1 MPISHVK
8 LVIRQLLLREWT
20 LRAVAMLLSTKALN
34 TVRLRVSAVLLGV
47 VRMFVA
53 DVSGRHIGLIF
64 KGQAVQEQPR

>member
-1 MPISHVK
+1 
-8 LVIRQLLLREWT
+8 
-20 LRAVAMLLSTKALN
+20 MLLSTKALN